1 MSGLIGKKIG
11 MTSVYS
17 AEGKNIPCTVIEA
30 GPCVVTQIKTVEKD
44 TYEAVQ
50 IAYDET
56 SEKHAT
62 SSLLGHFKKAGTTP
76 KRKLAEFKDM
86 PEVNLGDTLTVELF
100 SEEDWVDVTGI
111 SKGKGFQG
119 VVKRH
124 GFGGVGGQ
132 THGQHNRARKPGS
145 LGASSYPSRVFKGK
159 RLPGQM
165 GGEQVKVLNLRV
177 LKVIPESNLILVK
190 GSIPGAK
197 GAYLTIENSME
208 LAVLNTQGKETGRKV
223 VLSDAVFGVEA
234 NDHAIYL
241 DVKQYL
247 ADQRQGTHKSK
258 QRNEVAGSTRKLKRQ
273 KGTGG
278 ARAGSIKSPLFP
290 GGGRIFGPQPRDYSF
305 KLNKKLKQLARRSAL
320 TYKAQAG
327 AISVVET
334 LSLDAPK
341 TKAVVALADALKV
354 ADKKVLLVLPE
365 SNANLQLSC
374 RNLPYVQPV
383 LAQNVCTYD
392 VMNASA
398 IVMVEGAENVLN
410 TMLA

>member
-1 MSGLIGKKIG
+1 MEIAIYNISGQETGKK
-11 MTSVYS
+11 
-17 AEGKNIPCTVIEA
+17 A
-30 GPCVVTQIKTVEKD
+30 
-44 TYEAVQ
+44 
-50 IAYDET
+50 
-56 SEKHAT
+56 
-62 SSLLGHFKKAGTTP
+62 
-76 KRKLAEFKDM
+76 
-86 PEVNLGDTLTVELF
+86 
-100 SEEDWVDVTGI
+100 
-111 SKGKGFQG
+111 
-119 VVKRH
+119 
-124 GFGGVGGQ
+124 
-132 THGQHNRARKPGS
+132 
-145 LGASSYPSRVFKGK
+145 
-159 RLPGQM
+159 
-165 GGEQVKVLNLRV
+165 V
-177 LKVIPESNLILVK
+177 LKDEIF
-190 GSIPGAK
+190 G
-197 GAYLTIENSME
+197 IEPN
-208 LAVLNTQGKETGRKV
+208 N
-223 VLSDAVFGVEA
+223 
-234 NDHAIYL
+234 HAIYL

-247 ADQRQGTHKSK
+247 ANRRQGTHKSK
-258 QRNEVAGSTRKLKRQ
+258 QRNEVAGSTRKLKKQ

-278 ARAGSIKSPLFP
+278 ARAGSILSPLFP
-290 GGGRIFGPQPRDYSF
+290 GGGRVFGPVPRDYSF
-305 KLNKKLKQLARRSAL
+305 KLNKKLKPLARRSAL